1 MSSNAKLALVGDAN
15 VALNTI
21 TTYDAATTTPGLNP
35 VPTSALDNITNFDVS
50 SNIVLSYSEN
60 VTAVSGKYI
69 HIINDGGT
77 GFHGESATHTLDILV
92 TDATQ
97 VTISNGRVTI
107 NTTFDLDLSN
117 NYHMTIDAGAFLGA
131 SSGLSTSAYDGIT
144 TLNFSTVA
152 PGVTA
157 LANAVASQKM
167 DASGAMAA
175 SYQWLDIEG
184 IGSPSG
190 SATAMD
196 LSGGNY
202 ALVAK
207 DYDAAGANVG
217 TGYDGIQLCDL
228 NVAANN
234 LSLGDLIYLDDQG
247 NNLGA
252 WNDLGLTA
260 VIDDGAAPTRI
271 QFAGTALGGLIDVS
285 VAGSVIDYASI
296 ANLHIAVGGAA
307 VISA

>member
-35 VPTSALDNITNFDVS
+35 VPTSALDNITTFDVS
-50 SNIVLSYSEN
+50 SNIVLNYSEN
-60 VTAVSGKYI
+60 VTAVAGKYI
-69 HIINDGGT
+69 HLINDGGT
-77 GFHGESATHTLDILV
+77 GFHGESATHTLDIE
-92 TDATQ
+92 ATSAQ
-97 VTISNGRVTI
+97 VSISNGKVTL
-107 NTTFDLDLSN
+107 NPTFDLDLAN
-117 NYHMTIDAGAFLGA
+117 TYHIEIDAGAFVGA
-131 SSGLSTSAYDGIT
+131 SSGLTSAAFNGT
-144 TLNFSTVA
+144 SSLNFSTVT
-152 PGVTA
+152 PGIAA

-167 DASGAMAA
+167 DASGAIVA

-184 IGSPSG
+184 IGSPG
-190 SATAMD
+190 SATALD
-196 LSGGNY
+196 LAGGNY

-207 DYDAAGANVG
+207 DYDPTGGSVG
-217 TGYDGIQLCDL
+217 IGYDGIQLGDL

-247 NNLGA
+247 NNLEA

-260 VIDDGAAPTRI
+260 VIDDGTAPTTI

-285 VAGSVIDYASI
+285 VAGLGIDYNSI
-296 ANLHIAVGGAA
+296 ANLNTAVGGTA

>member
-1 MSSNAKLALVGDAN
+1 
-15 VALNTI
+15 
-21 TTYDAATTTPGLNP
+21 
-35 VPTSALDNITNFDVS
+35 
-50 SNIVLSYSEN
+50 
-60 VTAVSGKYI
+60 
-69 HIINDGGT
+69 
-77 GFHGESATHTLDILV
+77 
-92 TDATQ
+92 
-97 VTISNGRVTI
+97 
-107 NTTFDLDLSN
+107 
-117 NYHMTIDAGAFLGA
+117 
-131 SSGLSTSAYDGIT
+131 
-144 TLNFSTVA
+144 
-152 PGVTA
+152 
-157 LANAVASQKM
+157 M

-296 ANLHIAVGGAA
+296 ASLHAAVGGTA
-307 VISA
+307 VITA